1 MDELIIKAMND
12 DKDSFIEAILKIEK
26 DLYIISKAR
35 LKNDDDICDAIQE
48 TILEAFSN
56 LHKLRDVNLFKTWII
71 KILINKCN
79 YIYKTNK
86 KYNISFEVNELE
98 NYISFDNNNFQN
110 SNIDFLLLIKDL
122 TYEERLIITLYYY
135 NEFTSKEISKLL
147 KLNESTIR
155 SKISRAKL
163 KIKEK
168 YRKELFNG

>member
-1 MDELIIKAMND
+1 MNELIIKAING
-12 DKDSFIEAILKIEK
+12 DKDSFIKAILKIEK
-26 DLYIISKAR
+26 DLYVISKAR
-35 LKNDDDICDAIQE
+35 LKNEDDICDAIQE
-48 TILEAFSN
+48 TVLEAFSN
-56 LHKLRDVNLFKTWII
+56 IHKLRDLNLFKTWII

-79 YIYKTNK
+79 YIYKNNK
-86 KYNISFEVNELE
+86 KYNISFEDNELE
-98 NYISFDNNNFQN
+98 NYICFDNNISQN

-122 TYEERLIITLYYY
+122 TSQERLIITLYYY

-147 KLNESTIR
+147 KLNENTIR